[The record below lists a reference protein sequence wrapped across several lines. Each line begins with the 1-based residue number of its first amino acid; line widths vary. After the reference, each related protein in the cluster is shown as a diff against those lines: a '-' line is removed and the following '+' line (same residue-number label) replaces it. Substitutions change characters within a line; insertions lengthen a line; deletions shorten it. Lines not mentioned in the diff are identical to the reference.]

1 MSAQIQVTQNSDF
14 KGIHGEHTRDSNCDE
29 RIERD

>member
-1 MSAQIQVTQNSDF
+1 MSEQTQNSDF
-14 KGIHGEHTRDSNCDE
+14 KGIHGEHTGDSDCDE